1 MPAAPSRLMASRA
14 WTQAALVLGLAA
26 ILCAGCAAH
35 RKGEG
40 PEEVYRAEIR
50 PLNTDITGRN
60 PQGTALFEV
69 YKEEIT
75 VTVSLR
81 DMPPGIPHMQHLHG
95 FVDGR
100 EAQCPASDA
109 DVNNDGA
116 IDLLETE
123 AVMGLTLIPLHDEPA
138 HLAIQ
143 GTYPRAGQDGV
154 LSYTQRIPREHLAS
168 ALKTKHGLEEL
179 DLDDMV
185 IVIHGVEPA
194 TLLPPSVKTL
204 PGAPAQATLPI
215 ACGSLEE
222 VED

>member
-1 MPAAPSRLMASRA
+1 MPAAPSRLTAPRA
-14 WTQAALVLGLAA
+14 WTRAALALGLAA
-26 ILCAGCAAH
+26 TLCAGCAA
-35 RKGEG
+35 RQEGEG

-50 PLNTDITGRN
+50 PLNTDITKRN
-60 PQGTALFEV
+60 PRGTALFEV
-69 YKEEIT
+69 YKEEVV

-81 DMPPGIPHMQHLHG
+81 DVAPGITHMQHLHG

-100 EAQCPASDA
+100 TAQCPASDA

-116 IDLLETE
+116 IDLVETE
-123 AVMGLTLIPLHDEPA
+123 AVMGRTLIPLHDEPA

-143 GTYPRAGQDGV
+143 GAYPRAGQDGV
-154 LSYTQRIPREHLAS
+154 LSYTQRIPRDHLAS
-168 ALKTKHGLEEL
+168 ALKSKHGLEEMEL
-179 DLDDMV
+179 EDMV
-185 IVIHGVEPA
+185 VVIHGVEPA

-204 PGAPAQATLPI
+204 PGVASQATLPI